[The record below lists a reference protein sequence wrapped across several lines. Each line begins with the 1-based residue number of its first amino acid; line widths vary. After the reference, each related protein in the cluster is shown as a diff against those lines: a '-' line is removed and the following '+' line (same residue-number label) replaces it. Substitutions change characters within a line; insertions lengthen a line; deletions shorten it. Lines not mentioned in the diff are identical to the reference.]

1 MARIGYLCQGD
12 KEAFKKQV
20 EHLMQLAKESLEL
33 KRVELTKWL
42 KNGLYP
48 YTYRYLK
55 SFRNH
60 FSTIGL
66 NGMNEAILNFSQ
78 GTDNIATET
87 GKAFATEIMD
97 FMRDILKV
105 YQEETGNMYNLE
117 ATPAE

>member
-1 MARIGYLCQGD
+1 MSLSR
-12 KEAFKKQV
+12 
-20 EHLMQLAKESLEL
+20 ESLEL
-33 KRVELTKWL
+33 KRKELTKWL
-42 KNGLYP
+42 KSGLYP

-66 NGMNEAILNFSQ
+66 NGMNESILNF
-78 GTDNIATET
+78 TD
-87 GKAFATEIMD
+87 GKYDISSEYGKEFALEILD
-97 FMRDILKV
+97 FMRDILKE